1 MDRWPALRWHKKGR
15 PGITPCGLITRLP
28 VSQFRRCHDNRRA
41 TTKVPRPLGISDVR
55 LGEPSTPG
63 ALGSGGKDHLM
74 MLYQEKISPP
84 LAPLSEEEQM
94 KLTIASKDRWA
105 KGLIA
110 RIAVVIRD
118 IQQH

>member
-1 MDRWPALRWHKKGR
+1 
-15 PGITPCGLITRLP
+15 
-28 VSQFRRCHDNRRA
+28 
-41 TTKVPRPLGISDVR
+41 
-55 LGEPSTPG
+55 
-63 ALGSGGKDHLM
+63 M

-110 RIAVVIRD
+110 RIFEISNNTKLRLEVASVGGLEA
-118 IQQH
+118 

>member
-1 MDRWPALRWHKKGR
+1 
-15 PGITPCGLITRLP
+15 
-28 VSQFRRCHDNRRA
+28 
-41 TTKVPRPLGISDVR
+41 
-55 LGEPSTPG
+55 
-63 ALGSGGKDHLM
+63 M

-94 KLTIASKDRWA
+94 KLAIASKDRWA